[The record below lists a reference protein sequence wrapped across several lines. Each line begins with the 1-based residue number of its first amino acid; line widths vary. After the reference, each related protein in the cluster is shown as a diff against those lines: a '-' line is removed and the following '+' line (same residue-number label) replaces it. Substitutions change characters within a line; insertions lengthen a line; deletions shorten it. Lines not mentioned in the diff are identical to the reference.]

1 MKRKGWLGRARAGDP
16 LPVARITTASPT
28 LAEDVAQRMRRYLI
42 QMSIRVVC
50 LIGAVTLQHWSRW
63 LLLLGAVVLPYIAV
77 LLANAGRVRVEDPG
91 TFLDQ
96 AALPAGPTPRPDPA
110 APNEGAP

>member
-1 MKRKGWLGRARAGDP
+1 MKRRGWSGRARAGDQV
-16 LPVARITTASPT
+16 PVARITTASPT
-28 LAEDVAQRMRRYLI
+28 LAEDISRRMRRYLT

-50 LIGAVTLQHWSRW
+50 LVGAVTIDHWSRW

-77 LLANAGRVRVEDPG
+77 LLANAGRVRADDPG

-96 AALPAGPTPRPDPA
+96 AALPAGPTPSPLPPR
-110 APNEGAP
+110 NEGAP